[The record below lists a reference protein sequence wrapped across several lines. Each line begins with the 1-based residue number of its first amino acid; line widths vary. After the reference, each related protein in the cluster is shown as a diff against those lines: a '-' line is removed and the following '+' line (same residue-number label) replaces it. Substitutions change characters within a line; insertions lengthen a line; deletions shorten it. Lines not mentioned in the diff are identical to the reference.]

1 MTTPFVCPR
10 CGNKDPRYVGYRQG
24 RPYCRKC
31 LSFAGKNADKAYPVK
46 AGIHLVLDYPLSPKQ
61 QEVSQAVLQLLAN
74 GHNVLIHAVT
84 GAGKTELVYAA
95 METYLKKSGHVG
107 FATPRKDV
115 VIDLLPRIQQAFPQ
129 AKTIAVYGEHTALL
143 EGDIV
148 VLTTHQLYRYDDY
161 FDLLILDEIDAFPF
175 RDNEML
181 QTFFRHSVRG
191 HYVLLSA
198 TPSRQDLAA
207 IKKDNGEVVELF
219 ERYHHHPL
227 PVPEYVSINP
237 LTGYAK
243 VLWTLRQFRK
253 AGKPVFIFT
262 PTIALGKELYRFLHL
277 FFTDGRFVSSE
288 EEERKVDIARFK
300 EQGFSYLVTT
310 SILERGVTVKDL
322 QVIVYQA
329 DHDLYTAASLVQ
341 ISGRVG
347 RKLGATGGQVLLMAQ
362 EENETI
368 REAIESIQAY
378 NQKAGL

>member
-1 MTTPFVCPR
+1 
-10 CGNKDPRYVGYRQG
+10 
-24 RPYCRKC
+24 
-31 LSFAGKNADKAYPVK
+31 
-46 AGIHLVLDYPLSPKQ
+46 
-61 QEVSQAVLQLLAN
+61 
-74 GHNVLIHAVT
+74 
-84 GAGKTELVYAA
+84 
-95 METYLKKSGHVG
+95 METYLQKGGHVG

-115 VIDLLPRIQQAFPQ
+115 VIDLLPSDPAGLSLRPRPSPSMANIPP
-129 AKTIAVYGEHTALL
+129 LL

-161 FDLLILDEIDAFPF
+161 FDLLVLDEIDAFPF

-243 VLWTLRQFRK
+243 VLWALRQFRK

-262 PTIALGKELYRFLHL
+262 PTIASGKELYRFLHL

-322 QVIVYQA
+322 QVIVYEA

-368 REAIESIQAY
+368 KEAIESIQAY

>member
-1 MTTPFVCPR
+1 M
-10 CGNKDPRYVGYRQG
+10 
-24 RPYCRKC
+24 
-31 LSFAGKNADKAYPVK
+31 
-46 AGIHLVLDYPLSPKQ
+46 
-61 QEVSQAVLQLLAN
+61 AN
-74 GHNVLIHAVT
+74 I
-84 GAGKTELVYAA
+84 
-95 METYLKKSGHVG
+95 
-107 FATPRKDV
+107 P
-115 VIDLLPRIQQAFPQ
+115 P
-129 AKTIAVYGEHTALL
+129 LL

-243 VLWTLRQFRK
+243 VLWALRQFRK

-322 QVIVYQA
+322 QVIVYEA

-368 REAIESIQAY
+368 KEAIESIQAY